1 MPRRIS
7 ACRASSLR
15 VCGILALLIVDAQS
29 LKTDRASLG
38 ISGRDGS
45 SILGCM
51 MGGGM
56 EMKDRD
62 YDGRQLLAMEWV
74 LAVPGRSAAWAAAMF
89 NVSEWDI
96 RDGLRQAGVRYG

>member
-1 MPRRIS
+1 
-7 ACRASSLR
+7 
-15 VCGILALLIVDAQS
+15 
-29 LKTDRASLG
+29 
-38 ISGRDGS
+38 
-45 SILGCM
+45 
-51 MGGGM
+51 
-56 EMKDRD
+56 MKDRD